1 MIEQFGNGLLLG
13 IIISVAS
20 VALSLLYGVTRIVN
34 FAHGEIIAL
43 GAIMTL
49 FFSNPIDS
57 RVLFLDRYSPL
68 GMNFTFSIIISIIIC
83 GIFGGLLEIFLFKPL
98 RKSEVGNI
106 AVLVVTI
113 GLSIFFRHIYLL
125 FATGKVQNFPLD
137 LERRQT
143 YLFFDMTPRNFQVLI
158 AGLAV
163 MIFIGLFLS
172 YTKIGKAMRAVRDS
186 NELANI
192 SGINSDNIILFTWV
206 SSSMLAGLAGIFQAI
221 INDVRYNMGF
231 LILLL
236 IFAGTVL
243 GGIGTSFGAMVGG
256 FIIILKVSIK
266 FLITLALTAGSIY
279 LVFVLN
285 EEGPFRILFNL
296 LTFAG
301 IYGLAAIGLNVHF
314 GLTGLLNFGHAS
326 FMGVGAYVTLLLIP
340 HAAGRE
346 GEITDTGLAFFPALI
361 IGIIAAALFGLL
373 LGLPAIRLRGDYLA
387 IVTIAAA
394 EIFRLLVRDLESI
407 TGGVYGI
414 INFSDS
420 LQMYRPNFVENF
432 AENFEL
438 NSSQLWVGLLSWI
451 SIFFVLLL
459 LKRLTNSPWGRAL
472 RAVREDED
480 AVRALGKNAVWLKLQ
495 SFMLGA
501 GIAGLAGVLLA
512 FNYGSLQT
520 TTFVPLLT
528 FYVWAIMILG
538 GVGSLTG
545 PIFGSII
552 FWVIISETDRLALL
566 IFENANGQQL
576 AGVRFVLVGLLIMF
590 LMIFRPSG
598 LLGKKEELLLDV
610 KSS

>member
-125 FATGKVQNFPLD
+125 FATGQVQNFPLD

-256 FIIILKVSIK
+256 
-266 FLITLALTAGSIY
+266 
-279 LVFVLN
+279 
-285 EEGPFRILFNL
+285 
-296 LTFAG
+296 
-301 IYGLAAIGLNVHF
+301 
-314 GLTGLLNFGHAS
+314 
-326 FMGVGAYVTLLLIP
+326 LLIGIFVQVSVALP
-340 HAAGRE
+340 FME
-346 GEITDTGLAFFPALI
+346 GHTEA
-361 IGIIAAALFGLL
+361 
-373 LGLPAIRLRGDYLA
+373 
-387 IVTIAAA
+387 
-394 EIFRLLVRDLESI
+394 
-407 TGGVYGI
+407 
-414 INFSDS
+414 
-420 LQMYRPNFVENF
+420 
-432 AENFEL
+432 
-438 NSSQLWVGLLSWI
+438 
-451 SIFFVLLL
+451 
-459 LKRLTNSPWGRAL
+459 
-472 RAVREDED
+472 
-480 AVRALGKNAVWLKLQ
+480 KNAVAL
-495 SFMLGA
+495 
-501 GIAGLAGVLLA
+501 
-512 FNYGSLQT
+512 
-520 TTFVPLLT
+520 
-528 FYVWAIMILG
+528 AIMILILLFRPQG
-538 GVGSLTG
+538 
-545 PIFGSII
+545 IFGQKER
-552 FWVIISETDRLALL
+552 IS
-566 IFENANGQQL
+566 
-576 AGVRFVLVGLLIMF
+576 
-590 LMIFRPSG
+590 
-598 LLGKKEELLLDV
+598 
-610 KSS
+610 

>member
-125 FATGKVQNFPLD
+125 FATGKVQNFPLE

-243 GGIGTSFGAMVGG
+243 GGIGTSFGALVGG
-256 FIIILKVSIK
+256 
-266 FLITLALTAGSIY
+266 
-279 LVFVLN
+279 
-285 EEGPFRILFNL
+285 
-296 LTFAG
+296 
-301 IYGLAAIGLNVHF
+301 
-314 GLTGLLNFGHAS
+314 
-326 FMGVGAYVTLLLIP
+326 LLIGIFVQVSVALP
-340 HAAGRE
+340 FME
-346 GEITDTGLAFFPALI
+346 GHTEA
-361 IGIIAAALFGLL
+361 
-373 LGLPAIRLRGDYLA
+373 
-387 IVTIAAA
+387 
-394 EIFRLLVRDLESI
+394 
-407 TGGVYGI
+407 
-414 INFSDS
+414 
-420 LQMYRPNFVENF
+420 
-432 AENFEL
+432 
-438 NSSQLWVGLLSWI
+438 
-451 SIFFVLLL
+451 
-459 LKRLTNSPWGRAL
+459 
-472 RAVREDED
+472 
-480 AVRALGKNAVWLKLQ
+480 KNAVAL
-495 SFMLGA
+495 
-501 GIAGLAGVLLA
+501 
-512 FNYGSLQT
+512 
-520 TTFVPLLT
+520 
-528 FYVWAIMILG
+528 AIMILILLFRPQG
-538 GVGSLTG
+538 
-545 PIFGSII
+545 IFGQKER
-552 FWVIISETDRLALL
+552 IS
-566 IFENANGQQL
+566 
-576 AGVRFVLVGLLIMF
+576 
-590 LMIFRPSG
+590 
-598 LLGKKEELLLDV
+598 
-610 KSS
+610 

>member
-49 FFSNPIDS
+49 FLSNPIDS

-125 FATGKVQNFPLD
+125 FATGKVQNFPLE

-256 FIIILKVSIK
+256 
-266 FLITLALTAGSIY
+266 
-279 LVFVLN
+279 
-285 EEGPFRILFNL
+285 
-296 LTFAG
+296 
-301 IYGLAAIGLNVHF
+301 
-314 GLTGLLNFGHAS
+314 
-326 FMGVGAYVTLLLIP
+326 LLIGIFVQVSVALP
-340 HAAGRE
+340 FME
-346 GEITDTGLAFFPALI
+346 GHTEA
-361 IGIIAAALFGLL
+361 
-373 LGLPAIRLRGDYLA
+373 
-387 IVTIAAA
+387 
-394 EIFRLLVRDLESI
+394 
-407 TGGVYGI
+407 
-414 INFSDS
+414 
-420 LQMYRPNFVENF
+420 
-432 AENFEL
+432 
-438 NSSQLWVGLLSWI
+438 
-451 SIFFVLLL
+451 
-459 LKRLTNSPWGRAL
+459 
-472 RAVREDED
+472 
-480 AVRALGKNAVWLKLQ
+480 KNAVAL
-495 SFMLGA
+495 
-501 GIAGLAGVLLA
+501 
-512 FNYGSLQT
+512 
-520 TTFVPLLT
+520 
-528 FYVWAIMILG
+528 AIMILILLFRPQG
-538 GVGSLTG
+538 
-545 PIFGSII
+545 IFGQKER
-552 FWVIISETDRLALL
+552 IS
-566 IFENANGQQL
+566 
-576 AGVRFVLVGLLIMF
+576 
-590 LMIFRPSG
+590 
-598 LLGKKEELLLDV
+598 
-610 KSS
+610 

>member
-125 FATGKVQNFPLD
+125 FATGKVQNFPLE

-206 SSSMLAGLAGIFQAI
+206 SSSLLAGLAGIFQAI

-256 FIIILKVSIK
+256 
-266 FLITLALTAGSIY
+266 
-279 LVFVLN
+279 
-285 EEGPFRILFNL
+285 
-296 LTFAG
+296 
-301 IYGLAAIGLNVHF
+301 
-314 GLTGLLNFGHAS
+314 
-326 FMGVGAYVTLLLIP
+326 LLIGIFVQVSVALP
-340 HAAGRE
+340 FME
-346 GEITDTGLAFFPALI
+346 GHTEA
-361 IGIIAAALFGLL
+361 
-373 LGLPAIRLRGDYLA
+373 
-387 IVTIAAA
+387 
-394 EIFRLLVRDLESI
+394 
-407 TGGVYGI
+407 
-414 INFSDS
+414 
-420 LQMYRPNFVENF
+420 
-432 AENFEL
+432 
-438 NSSQLWVGLLSWI
+438 
-451 SIFFVLLL
+451 
-459 LKRLTNSPWGRAL
+459 
-472 RAVREDED
+472 
-480 AVRALGKNAVWLKLQ
+480 KNAVAL
-495 SFMLGA
+495 
-501 GIAGLAGVLLA
+501 
-512 FNYGSLQT
+512 
-520 TTFVPLLT
+520 
-528 FYVWAIMILG
+528 AIMILILLFRPQG
-538 GVGSLTG
+538 
-545 PIFGSII
+545 IFGQKER
-552 FWVIISETDRLALL
+552 IS
-566 IFENANGQQL
+566 
-576 AGVRFVLVGLLIMF
+576 
-590 LMIFRPSG
+590 
-598 LLGKKEELLLDV
+598 
-610 KSS
+610 

>member
-125 FATGKVQNFPLD
+125 FATGKVQNFPLE

-256 FIIILKVSIK
+256 LLIGIFVQVSV
-266 FLITLALTAGSIY
+266 AL
-279 LVFVLN
+279 
-285 EEGPFRILFNL
+285 
-296 LTFAG
+296 
-301 IYGLAAIGLNVHF
+301 
-314 GLTGLLNFGHAS
+314 S
-326 FMGVGAYVTLLLIP
+326 FM
-340 HAAGRE
+340 E
-346 GEITDTGLAFFPALI
+346 GHTEA
-361 IGIIAAALFGLL
+361 
-373 LGLPAIRLRGDYLA
+373 
-387 IVTIAAA
+387 
-394 EIFRLLVRDLESI
+394 
-407 TGGVYGI
+407 
-414 INFSDS
+414 
-420 LQMYRPNFVENF
+420 
-432 AENFEL
+432 
-438 NSSQLWVGLLSWI
+438 
-451 SIFFVLLL
+451 
-459 LKRLTNSPWGRAL
+459 
-472 RAVREDED
+472 
-480 AVRALGKNAVWLKLQ
+480 KNAVAL
-495 SFMLGA
+495 
-501 GIAGLAGVLLA
+501 
-512 FNYGSLQT
+512 
-520 TTFVPLLT
+520 
-528 FYVWAIMILG
+528 AIMILILLFRPQG
-538 GVGSLTG
+538 
-545 PIFGSII
+545 IFGQKER
-552 FWVIISETDRLALL
+552 IS
-566 IFENANGQQL
+566 
-576 AGVRFVLVGLLIMF
+576 
-590 LMIFRPSG
+590 
-598 LLGKKEELLLDV
+598 
-610 KSS
+610 

>member
-125 FATGKVQNFPLD
+125 FATGKVQNFPLE

-192 SGINSDNIILFTWV
+192 SGINSNNIILFTWI

-256 FIIILKVSIK
+256 
-266 FLITLALTAGSIY
+266 
-279 LVFVLN
+279 
-285 EEGPFRILFNL
+285 
-296 LTFAG
+296 
-301 IYGLAAIGLNVHF
+301 
-314 GLTGLLNFGHAS
+314 
-326 FMGVGAYVTLLLIP
+326 LLIGIFVQVSVALP
-340 HAAGRE
+340 FME
-346 GEITDTGLAFFPALI
+346 GHTEA
-361 IGIIAAALFGLL
+361 
-373 LGLPAIRLRGDYLA
+373 
-387 IVTIAAA
+387 
-394 EIFRLLVRDLESI
+394 
-407 TGGVYGI
+407 
-414 INFSDS
+414 
-420 LQMYRPNFVENF
+420 
-432 AENFEL
+432 
-438 NSSQLWVGLLSWI
+438 
-451 SIFFVLLL
+451 
-459 LKRLTNSPWGRAL
+459 
-472 RAVREDED
+472 
-480 AVRALGKNAVWLKLQ
+480 KNAVAL
-495 SFMLGA
+495 
-501 GIAGLAGVLLA
+501 
-512 FNYGSLQT
+512 
-520 TTFVPLLT
+520 
-528 FYVWAIMILG
+528 AIMILILLFRPQG
-538 GVGSLTG
+538 
-545 PIFGSII
+545 IFGQKER
-552 FWVIISETDRLALL
+552 IS
-566 IFENANGQQL
+566 
-576 AGVRFVLVGLLIMF
+576 
-590 LMIFRPSG
+590 
-598 LLGKKEELLLDV
+598 
-610 KSS
+610 